1 MSGHARSHQ
10 LQQQVG
16 HIRTAFVVE
25 LARVGCSRGKH
36 HNVFTSTGGTPVQ
49 ADTTPSLTFE
59 AAVLQL
65 LYLSHKGRAS
75 KHAIVFD
82 GRLVPPVVSYI
93 KRCFQAQ
100 ALTTQNKSSLS
111 ISSFC
116 MYAEA
121 CSYALVGL
129 CTDPKCAAQL
139 VKEGLLSLVAHMCSF
154 LESTTHAR
162 STLGDKGLTAHMPQ
176 LPVITQLDLLCLR
189 NQWDFHCSRLARA
202 LGTNGDATSGSDP
215 ARSAHNNNIDFAA
228 PKADFVGLEW
238 EIGCPESTHFAGL
251 FGIICLILSILIDSP
266 EWSQIVTDGSCL
278 NILMLHCYDI
288 QRMYGTPS
296 PVSLIKGA
304 SSPSWTRTTER
315 LLVMACLDKFRD
327 KDLERFQ
334 RQQAEAEKMHSATT
348 DLPKYIV
355 IGDIEGINAALKALL
370 AEEGK
375 GRNRIGVNIVHMCEH
390 ITSDLTARNE
400 FLKKLDFLGNGS
412 RGKDRGHFPT
422 ISIEK
427 QVEWL
432 KRQMRAQLE
441 VVEDVIQSVD
451 VSGRNAVSVQSLRH
465 ALSILQLHLTAKEAT
480 ELFEVL
486 HQCSPKS
493 SRGYSSFF
501 LLKNWVS
508 AVENAV
514 IKFSHGGSNNGR
526 GGGAEDGGVHDP
538 NIVQP
543 DVIHARHQLWQAEYC
558 RRGWLEADNDV
569 STFSCLLR
577 YLCRNRLRMLKAF
590 ASKDVGFSGSI
601 PPMEFCKCLLEQH
614 THFGTED
621 IRKMSHALTN
631 DTREPIYYLELMH
644 LLCAPPPP
652 AKATRNHES
661 CSKGPVFPCEGRQIA
676 PFLRGTETWKKKLK
690 CFLSIEIQGGV

>member
-1 MSGHARSHQ
+1 MSGHARSSHQ

-36 HNVFTSTGGTPVQ
+36 HNVFASTGGTPVQ
-49 ADTTPSLTFE
+49 ASTPSLTFE

-75 KHAIVFD
+75 KHAIVFE

-100 ALTTQNKSSLS
+100 ALTTQNKSSVS
-111 ISSFC
+111 ISSFS

-121 CSYALVGL
+121 CNYALVGL

-139 VKEGLLSLVAHMCSF
+139 VKEGLLSLVAHMCTF

-162 STLGDKGLTAHMPQ
+162 STRGDKGLTAHMPE

-189 NQWDFHCSRLARA
+189 NQWHFHCSRLARA
-202 LGTNGDATSGSDP
+202 LETTANATSANSEP
-215 ARSAHNNNIDFAA
+215 ARSAHSSNIEFSA

-251 FGIICLILSILIDSP
+251 FGVICLVLSILIDSP
-266 EWSQIVTDGSCL
+266 EWNHIITDGSCL

-288 QRMYGTPS
+288 QRIYGTPS
-296 PVSLIKGA
+296 PVSPIKGT
-304 SSPSWTRTTER
+304 SSYSWTRTTER

-327 KDLERFQ
+327 KDLERCQ
-334 RQQAEAEKMHSATT
+334 RQQAEAEKTHSATT

-355 IGDIEGINAALKALL
+355 IGDVEGINAALKALL
-370 AEEGK
+370 AEEVS
-375 GRNRIGVNIVHMCEH
+375 GRSRIGVNIVHMCEH
-390 ITSDLTARNE
+390 ITRDLTARNE
-400 FLKKLDFLGNGS
+400 FLKKLDFLGNGN
-412 RGKDRGHFPT
+412 RGQDRAKMPT
-422 ISIEK
+422 ISIET
-427 QVEWL
+427 QVKWL

-465 ALSILQLHLTAKEAT
+465 ALSILQLHLTAREAT

-514 IKFSHGGSNNGR
+514 TKFLHGSKDSGAVEV
-526 GGGAEDGGVHDP
+526 GGGGGGGGGGVLDL
-538 NIVQP
+538 NLLVQP
-543 DVIHARHQLWQAEYC
+543 DAIDARHQLWQAEC
-558 RRGWLEADNDV
+558 EHRRRGWLEEADV
-569 STFSCLLR
+569 SSTFSCLLR
-577 YLCRNRLRMLKAF
+577 YMSRNRLRLLKAF
-590 ASKDVGFSGSI
+590 ASKDAGFSGSI
-601 PPMEFCKCLLEQH
+601 SPVEFSKCLLEQH
-614 THFGTED
+614 TQFGTED
-621 IRKMSHALTN
+621 IRKMSHELMS
-631 DTREPIYYLELMH
+631 DPSEPIYYLELVH
-644 LLCAPPPP
+644 LLCAP
-652 AKATRNHES
+652 AKAARHREE
-661 CSKGPVFPCEGRQIA
+661 GGEGRQTHV
-676 PFLRGTETWKKKLK
+676 LRDTEARKKKLA
-690 CFLSIEIQGGV
+690 CFLSIEIQGVWW